1 MQTWVAV
8 FVVIAAVA
16 LVLQTVILFA
26 FYLLFQRLS
35 VELTQVSNSVESR
48 LSPLLNRIR
57 ILLEESQSDLH
68 DIVHDTAEVARTVRA
83 NSRRFDRL
91 LEEAADRLRVQ
102 LVHADRLV
110 TGALDTVEDSVK
122 ELKDSLVE
130 PVRTVTAFVRGV
142 KAGVNFFRGRTHVQE
157 RRREAEDEGLF
168 V

>member
-1 MQTWVAV
+1 MQIWVQI

-16 LVLQTVILFA
+16 LVLQTAILVA
-26 FYLLFQRLS
+26 LYLIFNRIS
-35 VELTQVSNSVESR
+35 VDITRISTSVESQ
-48 LSPLLNRIR
+48 LTPLLNRVR
-57 ILLEESQSDLH
+57 LLIEESQSDLH

-91 LEEAADRLRVQ
+91 LEEAADRLRGQ
-102 LVHADRLV
+102 IVHADRLV
-110 TGALDTVEDSVK
+110 TGAMDTVEDSVK
-122 ELKDSLVE
+122 ELQNSLVE

-142 KAGVNFFRGRTHVQE
+142 KAGVNFFRGRSHVPE